1 LFLAELADEGEGDA
15 FGREDVGRAVRGA
28 SGSLQDVRFGVERR
42 HGDGEAVVVRQ
53 VGHFVDFQVVD
64 FVGARAVGEGLGG
77 GGARAH
83 GGGGVSFSVAHQ
95 RLRPDFPLLFDQLF
109 PSSDPDPLL
118 QIHDL
123 WIAVVELVV
132 GQFDISP
139 APDLF
144 HSGND
149 RLGYA
154 KVGILSIEFGV
165 CSGKLTRGQE
175 GEQTLAFRGP
185 RKVPE
190 QQKNT
195 KNISFL
201 VPLFV
206 VQNKY
211 LTR

>member
-1 LFLAELADEGEGDA
+1 LNLLLITPSFSFFFVTTSQTLF
-15 FGREDVGRAVRGA
+15 
-28 SGSLQDVRFGVERR
+28 STKQI
-42 HGDGEAVVVRQ
+42 Q
-53 VGHFVDFQVVD
+53 V
-64 FVGARAVGEGLGG
+64 LT
-77 GGARAH
+77 
-83 GGGGVSFSVAHQ
+83 VSFSVAHQ

-123 WIAVVELVV
+123 GIAVVELVV

-175 GEQTLAFRGP
+175 GEQTLTFRGP

-195 KNISFL
+195 KNVSF
-201 VPLFV
+201 
-206 VQNKY
+206 
-211 LTR
+211 

>member
-1 LFLAELADEGEGDA
+1 MRNITYPSLNLLLFC
-15 FGREDVGRAVRGA
+15 A
-28 SGSLQDVRFGVERR
+28 SFFFEVTTSQLFFLQNKFKYSLSV
-42 HGDGEAVVVRQ
+42 
-53 VGHFVDFQVVD
+53 
-64 FVGARAVGEGLGG
+64 
-77 GGARAH
+77 
-83 GGGGVSFSVAHQ
+83 FSVAHQ

-123 WIAVVELVV
+123 RIAVVELVV

-195 KNISFL
+195 ENISF
-201 VPLFV
+201 
-206 VQNKY
+206 
-211 LTR
+211 